1 MLRTLFNI
9 SSLNQSLR
17 GTKQSILNCV
27 TTNDFE
33 SVAIREW

>member
-1 MLRTLFNI
+1 MLYTLSNV

-27 TTNDFE
+27 TTNDLE
-33 SVAIREW
+33 SEAIREW

>member
-1 MLRTLFNI
+1 MLRTLPIKSF
-9 SSLNQSLR
+9 SNQSLR

>member
-1 MLRTLFNI
+1 
-9 SSLNQSLR
+9 LR